1 MISNQLQT
9 EESFNVIHLARKKD
23 SSNNNNNNNNIE
35 GRKVHKFA
43 KITKLVSQIPYQK
56 SVCGC
61 SCGCCVVVS

>member
-9 EESFNVIHLARKKD
+9 EASFNVIHLARKMD
-23 SSNNNNNNNNIE
+23 SSNNNNIQ

-43 KITKLVSQIPYQK
+43 KITKVVSQIPYQK

-61 SCGCCVVVS
+61 SCGCCVFVS